1 MFRAIIAAALLT
13 VLFLLFIMPAAS
25 AEAAEKNAIP
35 MRGVVEGFYGKPWTQ
50 AERLDQF
57 DFYERHGLNT
67 YIYAPKDDLYHRE
80 KWREPYPA
88 AAMGKMQELLTA
100 AAKNRVDFVFALSP
114 GLDIRLGGKGGEAD
128 IQALLHKFDSLYAMG
143 VRSFAIFFDDIKNKD
158 GAGQAKVLNEVNRRF
173 IKVKSDVKPLLTVPT
188 EYFTADMREAGK
200 LKPYTKAFAEQLDA
214 DIIVLY
220 TGPGV
225 VCDGIAAADIAQVN
239 EIYGRKMAV
248 WWNYPV
254 NDYLLPKL
262 ALGPITGLD
271 AAAGQAM
278 TGFLMNPM
286 EHAALSKIALAT
298 GGAYAADPATYD
310 EESAWRQ
317 AIADQYGSLAPAMQV
332 FADHSQRMEKRWAHA
347 GRADAP
353 EMRRHMDNVLA
364 NMQAGED
371 VVFASA
377 VLQVDIAALQKAAD
391 DLAVKLPPA
400 VQRECG
406 PQLQLARKLA
416 QADATALAMLQAKA
430 NGQTYLYKRFRCEL
444 LQQKAALPAE
454 KEVKLSEKTARAF
467 IDEALGK

>member
-1 MFRAIIAAALLT
+1 MFRAIFAATLLTAFFLTLSIPAAA
-13 VLFLLFIMPAAS
+13 
-25 AEAAEKNAIP
+25 AEAAAKETIP
-35 MRGVVEGFYGKPWTQ
+35 LRGVVEGFYGKPWTQ

-57 DFYERHGLNT
+57 AFYAQHELNT

-114 GLDIRLGGKGGEAD
+114 GLDIRLGGQAGEAD
-128 IQALLHKFDSLYAMG
+128 IEALLHKFDSLYAMG

-158 GAGQAKVLNEVNRRF
+158 GAGQARVLHEVNCRF
-173 IKVKSDVKPLLTVPT
+173 IKVKPGVKPLITVPT
-188 EYFTADMREAGK
+188 EYFTADMFEAGK
-200 LKPYTKAFAEQLDA
+200 LKPYTKAFAGQLDA

-225 VCDGIAAADIAQVN
+225 VCDGIEAADIAQVN

-271 AAAGQAM
+271 AAAGEAM
-278 TGFLMNPM
+278 AGFLMNPM

-298 GGAYAADPATYD
+298 GAAYAADPVNYD
-310 EESAWRQ
+310 EEKSWQQ
-317 AIADQYGSLAPAMQV
+317 AITDQYGSLAPAMQV

-353 EMRRHMDNVLA
+353 DMRRHMDTVLA
-364 NMQAGED
+364 KMQAGED

-377 VLQVDIAALQKAAD
+377 VLQADMVSLQQAAAD
-391 DLAVKLPPA
+391 LAAHLLPA

-406 PQLQLARKLA
+406 PQLELARKLA

-430 NGQTYLYKRFRCEL
+430 NGQAYLYKRFRNEL

-467 IDEALGK
+467 IDEALEN